1 MLLRCCNVNHWFGA
15 KRVLHQCNLDVEQ
28 GQFVAMVGPSGCGK
42 STLLRA
48 ILGTDPPMEGAV
60 LVDGKEV
67 EGPSRECGIVYQQ
80 YTLFPFLTAKDN
92 VAIGPVLDQ
101 TSFFGRVLRPWN
113 FFELR
118 KKYRDEAEKMLID
131 FDLDGCINNYP
142 TALSGGQRQRVSIA
156 QALIMKPK
164 ILLLDEP
171 FGALDESTREDLQHL
186 LLRLYQDNLKAKA
199 AGLPPPYTIV
209 FVTHELNEA
218 FYLADR
224 VVGLSR
230 YWTCPDIKE
239 RGVDCG
245 ATIVYDQPAPI
256 FGPDD
261 PRDFNR
267 FAEQKAEL
275 RKIVFDQNE
284 TIIPAAGRT
293 FWGSKLKAV

>member
-1 MLLRCCNVNHWFGA
+1 MILRVVNVNHAFGS
-15 KRVLHQCNLDVEQ
+15 KRVLHQCNLDVAA
-28 GQFVAMVGPSGCGK
+28 GQFVGLVGPSGCGK

-48 ILGTDPPMEGAV
+48 ILGTDPPMDGAITVGGEEV
-60 LVDGKEV
+60 L
-67 EGPSRECGIVYQQ
+67 GPNRDIGIVYQQ

-92 VAIGPVLDQ
+92 VAVGPILDQ
-101 TSFFGRVLRPWN
+101 TSFPGRLFRPWR
-113 FFELR
+113 FWELK
-118 KKYRDEAEKMLID
+118 KKYRAEAEKMLLD
-131 FDLDGCINNYP
+131 FDLDGSINNYP
-142 TALSGGQRQRVSIA
+142 SALSGGQRQRVSIA

-164 ILLLDEP
+164 LLLLDEP
-171 FGALDESTREDLQHL
+171 FGALDEATREDLQHL
-186 LLRLYQDNLKAKA
+186 LLRLYQENLEAKKE
-199 AGLPPPYTIV
+199 GKMPPYTVV

-230 YWTCPDIKE
+230 YWTCPDLKE

-261 PRDFNR
+261 ARDFNR
-267 FAEQKAEL
+267 FADQKAEL

-293 FWGSKLKAV
+293 FWSQTLKAI